1 MNTLSEQNSHLLLDA
16 QRGDERAFEQMIQDN
31 SGLIWSI
38 VRRFFGRG
46 VEPDDLYQLGCLG
59 FFKAV
64 QGFDSAYGTQFS
76 TYAVPKIAGEIKR
89 FLRDDGTVKVSRSI
103 KERSYKISRATQ
115 ELQRRLGREPFLSEI
130 AEETG
135 YAVEEI
141 AESEQASRQVY
152 SLDAEINEDGGS
164 LIDILTN
171 EGEEENMVENIDLF
185 SAINQLEELPRQV
198 LALRFFRDMTQQ
210 KTAQILG
217 ISQVQVSRMERRAIE
232 QIRSKMVQRE

>member
-1 MNTLSEQNSHLLLDA
+1 MSAVTELEMEELIARHTP
-16 QRGDERAFEQMIQDN
+16 
-31 SGLIWSI
+31 LIWSI
-38 VRRFFGRG
+38 AKRFFGRG
-46 VEPDDLYQLGCLG
+46 VEADDLFQLGSIGLI
-59 FFKAV
+59 KAIK
-64 QGFDSAYGTQFS
+64 GYEESFGTQFS